1 MATKSSAVLNPQL
14 EMTKQTTVHAN
25 LRQEII
31 CTTKDK
37 MKLMLQEYRDAVEA
51 KQKATTWGGITLSLL
66 LALVTSSPKDAF
78 GLTAEVWSA
87 IFIVAFCLGTVA
99 TLISCIKLFRTRQKR
114 NVDDV
119 CNKIMCGNIDTR
131 ASQILC
137 KPQNAV
143 QIE

>member
-1 MATKSSAVLNPQL
+1 MATKSSAVLTPQL

-25 LRQEII
+25 LRPDII

-37 MKLMLQEYRDAVEA
+37 MKLTLQAYRDAVEA
-51 KQKATTWGGITLSLL
+51 KQKAATWGGITLSLL

-87 IFIVAFCLGTVA
+87 IFIVACCLGAVA
-99 TLISCIKLFRTRQKR
+99 TLISFINLFRTRKKR

-119 CNKIMCGNIDTR
+119 CNEIMCGSIDT
-131 ASQILC
+131 SET
-137 KPQNAV
+137 N
-143 QIE
+143 